1 MARKIV
7 ITSGKGGVGKTSLLA
22 NLGLKLAQN
31 GKSVCMVDAD
41 FGLNNLDMV
50 TACENLI
57 VYDIADCIAGRC
69 RPKQA
74 LIQCKVSK
82 NAYLLPSVH
91 TFTRSE
97 ISPERL
103 AELIAGLATSF
114 DFVLIDCPAGVGGE
128 FKRAISSADEALV
141 VTTPHLSAL
150 RDADKVLA
158 NLRSM
163 KIEKIKIV
171 VNRVRGDL
179 VVGGHTISPEE
190 IESALKCPLAGIVP
204 DDDQVFLCNAGELP
218 PESCAYKAFK
228 ILANNVLNDK
238 RKIYDYSK
246 EYLGFWGSIKRGLK
260 QNL

>member
-22 NLGLKLAQN
+22 NLGLRLALG

-50 TACENLI
+50 TACENL
-57 VYDIADCIAGRC
+57 VTYDVADCIEGRC

-91 TFTRSE
+91 TFSRSE
-97 ISPERL
+97 IPPDRL
-103 AELIAGLATSF
+103 SQLISGLATSF
-114 DFVLIDCPAGVGGE
+114 DFVLIDCPAGMGEE
-128 FKRAISSADEALV
+128 FKKAIFQADEAIV

-158 NLRSM
+158 SLRSM
-163 KIEKIKIV
+163 KIEKVKIV

-179 VVGGHTISPEE
+179 VVGGLSLSPEE
-190 IESALKCPLAGIVP
+190 IEKALCTPLLGVIP

-218 PESCAYKAFK
+218 PESKSFKAFK
-228 ILANNVLNDK
+228 ILASNLLNGK
-238 RKIYDYSK
+238 RKIFDYSK
-246 EYLGFWGSIKRGLK
+246 EYLGFWGGVKRSLK
-260 QNL
+260 KL